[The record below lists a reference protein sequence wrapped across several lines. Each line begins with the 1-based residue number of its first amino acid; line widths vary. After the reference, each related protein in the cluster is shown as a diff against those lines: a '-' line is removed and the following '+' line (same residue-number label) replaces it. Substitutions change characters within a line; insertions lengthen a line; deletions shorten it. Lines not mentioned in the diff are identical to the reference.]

1 MERGYRGG
9 DGGLGDEDPLARL
22 PHYDLHKFRLYPD
35 RHRPIQLW
43 RDRADRSGRRACPVP
58 LEFAASAQARASAI
72 QRGVPHGLTMNM
84 PTPEIPRLPLSAK
97 TGCTLVL
104 GPGPT
109 CTIDCCAVRPET
121 HSTENNEASGRI
133 RHLKLSALQ
142 SRLGARLMSSTPE
155 TRPPSHDSVLKMTTT
170 WGARLALL
178 ALVALLAAA
187 LSFADGKKHK
197 LSKDLDALRGSNNCP
212 TVDVIIQFN
221 HAPTDVH
228 HQKVQSKGG
237 LLKSKMDLIK
247 GAHYSVPVGSLDA
260 LAADPDVA
268 YISPNRPLSGTATS
282 TLDYAA
288 ESVNAPVA
296 WQQGLDG
303 TGVGVAVI
311 DSGVTAVGD
320 LYWWIP
326 ANQTY
331 GSRVVYSQNF
341 VPGATEASDQYGH
354 GTHVAG
360 IIAGAGWFS
369 TGSNFSHTFKGIA
382 PNANI
387 INLRV
392 LDQNGVGT
400 DSSVIAAI
408 ETAIS
413 LKSTYNIRVINLSL
427 GRQVYESYTLDPLC
441 QAVEAAWNAGIVV
454 VVAAGNQGRNDS
466 AGTEGYGTIAVPGN
480 DPYAITV
487 GAMKT
492 AGTPTRSDDT
502 IASYSS
508 KGPTTY
514 DYVVKP
520 DIVAPGNQVISTLA
534 PNASLLSSPTDVYL
548 SEYSNSTTTTEKN
561 DKNNR
566 KNSTSTLTANAI
578 STSYLRLSGTSMA
591 TPVVSG
597 AAVLLLQQN
606 PNLTPDQIKA
616 RLMKTASKNFPASS
630 TATEPTTGITYIDY
644 YDIFTIGAGYLD
656 VGAALSSNDLAD
668 ASAVSPAAVFDPSTQ
683 SVSLVTGQ
691 GVVWG
696 DSSPWATSLVWGT
709 NVFVNGTAVLWGS
722 SVGWGDTSNQATSKA
737 LSILLGGEN

>member
-1 MERGYRGG
+1 MRRFEQEKK
-9 DGGLGDEDPLARL
+9 LINP
-22 PHYDLHKFRLYPD
+22 
-35 RHRPIQLW
+35 PIF
-43 RDRADRSGRRACPVP
+43 SGA
-58 LEFAASAQARASAI
+58 
-72 QRGVPHGLTMNM
+72 
-84 PTPEIPRLPLSAK
+84 
-97 TGCTLVL
+97 
-104 GPGPT
+104 
-109 CTIDCCAVRPET
+109 
-121 HSTENNEASGRI
+121 
-133 RHLKLSALQ
+133 
-142 SRLGARLMSSTPE
+142 
-155 TRPPSHDSVLKMTTT
+155 T
-170 WGARLALL
+170 WGARV
-178 ALVALLAAA
+178 LVTIVICLLAAGA
-187 LSFADGKKHK
+187 SIADGKKHK
-197 LSKDLDALRGSNNCP
+197 LSKDLDAMKSSSKGL
-212 TVDVIIQFN
+212 TVDVIVQFN
-221 HAPTDVH
+221 QAPTDAQH
-228 HQKVQSKGG
+228 SKVEGKGG
-237 LLKSKMDLIK
+237 LLRKKLDVIK
-247 GAHYSVPVGSLDA
+247 GAHYSVPVESLSG
-260 LAADPDVA
+260 LADDPDVA
-268 YISPNRPLSGTATS
+268 YISPNRPLSGTSTS
-282 TLDYAA
+282 TLDFTR
-288 ESVNAPVA
+288 ETVNAQVA
-296 WQQGLDG
+296 WQQWGLDG

-326 ANQTY
+326 SNQTY

-341 VPGATEASDQYGH
+341 VPGTTDTSDQYGH

-369 TGSNFSHTFKGIA
+369 TGSNFTHTFKGIA

-392 LDQNGVGT
+392 LDQNGAGT

-408 ETAIS
+408 QTAIS

-508 KGPTTY
+508 KGPTAY

-548 SEYSNSTTTTEKN
+548 TEYSSYSTTTSTGSGGN
-561 DKNNR
+561 TKNNK
-566 KNSTSTLTANAI
+566 KNSTSSLSTVTTNTI
-578 STSYLRLSGTSMA
+578 SPSYMRLSGSSMA

-597 AAVLLLQQN
+597 AAVLLFQQN
-606 PNLTPDQIKA
+606 PNLTPDQVKA
-616 RLMKTASKNFPASS
+616 RLMKTASKNFPAYS
-630 TATEPTTGITYIDY
+630 TVTEPTTGINYTDY

-656 VGAALSSNDLAD
+656 IAAALSSNDLAD

-683 SVSLVTGQ
+683 SVYLVTGQ

-696 DSSPWATSLVWGT
+696 DSSAWATSLVWGT

-722 SVGWGDTSNQATSKA
+722 SVCWGTSTSDGFSVVWGTGVVWGDTSNQATSTA
-737 LSILLGGEN
+737 LSILVGGEK